1 MSKKGESKGTKVRA
15 GQLLSRFLRSIA
27 EEVTELDSKDGED
40 VLVSKAERMARIMFK
55 EALGYE
61 EVEIGKQG
69 QRIVHV
75 HKPDKTMIGLIYE
88 RMEGRAP
95 LAQEGSGK
103 QEISERVDEQ
113 AKNRITQ
120 AGEISESAD

>member
-1 MSKKGESKGTKVRA
+1 MAKKNESKQGAKVRA
-15 GQLLSRFLRSIA
+15 GQLLSRFLRQAA
-27 EEVTELDSKDGED
+27 EEITELGSKDGED
-40 VLVSKAERMARIMFK
+40 VLISKAEKMAAIMWK

-103 QEISERVDEQ
+103 QEIPDRVDEQ
-113 AKNRITQ
+113 ARNRINA
-120 AGEISESAD
+120 AGGDESVG

>member
-1 MSKKGESKGTKVRA
+1 MAAKSQKGIKTKA
-15 GQLLSRFLRSIA
+15 GQLLSRFLRQVA
-27 EEVTELDSKDGED
+27 EEVTELSQKDGED
-40 VLVSKAERMARIMFK
+40 VLISKAQKMADIMWR

-113 AKNRITQ
+113 AKNRIEA
-120 AGEISESAD
+120 AGNNESAE